1 MNNNV
6 FAKFCIF
13 EYWAMLR
20 FLQPSVVVTDLEKT
34 VYKQHI
40 PYASIILF
48 VYLFVCLLINI
59 IFGSKGPNY
68 YYI

>member
-1 MNNNV
+1 
-6 FAKFCIF
+6 
-13 EYWAMLR
+13 MLR

-48 VYLFVCLLINI
+48 VNLFVCLLINI